1 MRTRKLMHRI
11 HFLTKAVMLAAVILV
26 THAGTSRAQTEENDS
41 PNPLFIDPATR
52 DFSGNPDLLK
62 RIIGTPHGYFRYINI
77 PFSQEVCSRF
87 ISYLPGA
94 PSFNLHGDAHI
105 EQYAITD
112 LGRGLTDFDDSSTGP
127 AVIDL
132 LRFGVSLR
140 LACMANGRESEA
152 EQLYEKFLFGYRVAL
167 TKPETVAPEPA
178 LVARIKKKFK
188 FNREKYFAWINS
200 IMLPMPEEEQT
211 TLLAAM
217 QPYIEAMLLDRKK
230 LQDTYFK
237 VKKAGY
243 LNLGIGSAQDIKF
256 LVLIEGM
263 TEDSYDDRVLEIK
276 EVRDL
281 RGIEC
286 ITISQKSDPF
296 RVLVGQ
302 ARIAYEPY
310 ELLGYMRYD
319 SNTFWVHAWVDNYKE
334 LKIEKSFESFEDFR
348 EVAYD
353 VGVQLGRGHTKQI
366 AAPLDI
372 QLRREQIRRLTLYED
387 KLKKTCL
394 ELTELVMAAWR
405 EFKSAAEKNVDS
417 LN

>member
-1 MRTRKLMHRI
+1 MDRI
-11 HFLTKAVMLAAVILV
+11 HFFTKAVMLAVAILV
-26 THAGTSRAQTEENDS
+26 ASAGTSRAQTEENDS

-52 DFSGNPDLLK
+52 DFTGNPELLQ
-62 RIIGTPHGYFRYINI
+62 RILKTPHGYFRYINI
-77 PFSQEVCSRF
+77 PFSHEICRRF
-87 ISYLPGA
+87 LSFLPSA
-94 PSFNLHGDAHI
+94 PSFNLHGDAHV

-140 LACMANGRESEA
+140 LACMANGWESEA

-167 TKPETVAPEPA
+167 TDPETIAPEPA

-188 FNREKYFAWINS
+188 FDHEKYFVWIDS
-200 IMLPMPEEEQT
+200 IMLPMPQEKQAAI
-211 TLLAAM
+211 LAAM
-217 QPYIEAMLLDRKK
+217 RPYIESTLYDNKHLKK
-230 LQDTYFK
+230 EYFRPKK
-237 VKKAGY
+237 VGY

-256 LVLIEGM
+256 LVRIEG
-263 TEDSYDDRVLEIK
+263 ESDDPYDDQVLEIK

-286 ITISQKSDPF
+286 ITISQKGDPF

-310 ELLGYMRYD
+310 EFLGYMRYD

-334 LKIEKSFESFEDFR
+334 IKIEKSFESVEDLQ

-387 KLKKTCL
+387 KLKETCL
-394 ELTELVMAAWR
+394 ELTELVIAAWQ
-405 EFKSAAEKNVDS
+405 EFESAVAQNVNS
-417 LN
+417 SN